1 MGQSERLLLLRLR
14 LKALLPNVPAYKV
27 LLLLL
32 LLLFLLLLRLWFL
45 LVSQRQAQFFP
56 KTRLNVTAM
65 PFRIWAEKLGH
76 KLVHLLLLLL
86 RLLLLPLSFLLQSF
100 LLLLRLLRLLRLLL
114 PRWT

>member
-1 MGQSERLLLLRLR
+1 LGQSERLLLLLLLLLLLRLR
-14 LKALLPNVPAYKV
+14 LKALPPNVPAYKV
-27 LLLLL
+27 
-32 LLLFLLLLRLWFL
+32 LLLLRLWFL

-76 KLVHLLLLLL
+76 KSVHLLLLLL
-86 RLLLLPLSFLLQSF
+86 RLLLLPLSFLLPSF
-100 LLLLRLLRLLRLLL
+100 LLRLLLLL

>member
-1 MGQSERLLLLRLR
+1 MGQSERLLLLLLRLR

-27 LLLLL
+27 LL

-100 LLLLRLLRLLRLLL
+100 LLLLRLLRLLL